1 MRLCHGQKTLLIS
14 NASGSLECLQ
24 VKLQSDIV
32 HVSLHRLE
40 GAFAIAVALAFV
52 WNYRWAC
59 SAQGSVRR
67 WSAAMSNTRIAG
79 NSDPRSGERRATGEG
94 GEPPAMGDER
104 RKAGGEGRR
113 TTSDGRQATSDS
125 EAILKQHL
133 IFFIKN

>member
-40 GAFAIAVALAFV
+40 SAFAIALALAFV

-59 SAQGSVRR
+59 SAQGSVRFFHVSTTYVVLFEGWVDR
-67 WSAAMSNTRIAG
+67 DFAPIAPD
-79 NSDPRSGERRATGEG
+79 NHEIPHPQSCLAPS
-94 GEPPAMGDER
+94 
-104 RKAGGEGRR
+104 
-113 TTSDGRQATSDS
+113 
-125 EAILKQHL
+125 
-133 IFFIKN
+133 